1 MDMVER
7 AGRAVEKILWPHDST
22 PYASGGKA
30 EAIARA
36 VIEAMREPTDAM
48 LEDAGI
54 MEGFDADAWAR
65 EADRC
70 HREWWSTM
78 IDAAL
83 GPQMNLDE

>member
-36 VIEAMREPTDAM
+36 VIEAMRESTDAM
-48 LEDAGI
+48 LTAGGY
-54 MEGFDADAWAR
+54 EF
-65 EADRC
+65 EAC
-70 HREWWSTM
+70 K
-78 IDAAL
+78 AL
-83 GPQMNLDE
+83 GPQQDDQ